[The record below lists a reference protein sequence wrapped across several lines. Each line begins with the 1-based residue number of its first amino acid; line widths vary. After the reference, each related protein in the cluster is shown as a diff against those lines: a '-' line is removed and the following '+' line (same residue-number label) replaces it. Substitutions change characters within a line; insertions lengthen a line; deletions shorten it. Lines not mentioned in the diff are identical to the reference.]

1 MHAEITGDA
10 GAPSTAAVGLQGSGE
25 RAYFASQFR
34 RFGLIGFWIQIV
46 LGTVPVIS
54 AGLMLLF
61 TPGSL
66 FLSARTQLLGVLS
79 LASLSLLAFTTI
91 WFLLY
96 ARLGRRL
103 AEGGAIDRSALRRR
117 VKFGI
122 IVSLSAI
129 LLSTIVTLLEVAYL
143 LFILLDAPQGGIPVI
158 ATDPGVTSGISAVD
172 MLSLLALNFT
182 ITAEIVAL
190 GLGLMLLWRVVTGG
204 ASPDDLD

>member
-1 MHAEITGDA
+1 MDGE
-10 GAPSTAAVGLQGSGE
+10 SGTE
-25 RAYFASQFR
+25 ASVPTMGRAQPEADGGRAYLAAQFR
-34 RFGLIGFWIQIV
+34 RFGLTGFWIQIV

-54 AGLMLLF
+54 SALILLF

-79 LASLSLLAFTTI
+79 ALSLGMLVFTMV

-96 ARLGRRL
+96 ARLGRRIT
-103 AEGGAIDRSALRRR
+103 AAKAVDRPALKRR

-122 IVSLSAI
+122 IVSLAAI
-129 LLSTIVTLLEVAYL
+129 LLSTVVILLEVGYL

-158 ATDPGVTSGISAVD
+158 ANDPGATSGISAVD

-182 ITAEIVAL
+182 VTAEIVAL
-190 GLGLMLLWRVVTGG
+190 GLGLMLLWRVTTGG
-204 ASPDDLD
+204 LSPDDPD

>member
-1 MHAEITGDA
+1 MDGDSGTEASAPTA
-10 GAPSTAAVGLQGSGE
+10 GRALPEADGGRTYLAA
-25 RAYFASQFR
+25 QFR
-34 RFGLIGFWIQIV
+34 RFGLTGFWIQIV

-54 AGLMLLF
+54 AALILLF

-79 LASLSLLAFTTI
+79 AVSLGLLVFTMI

-96 ARLGRRL
+96 ARLGRRIT
-103 AEGGAIDRSALRRR
+103 AGKAIDRPALKRR

-122 IVSLSAI
+122 ILSLVAI
-129 LLSTIVTLLEVAYL
+129 LLSTVVILLEVGYL

-158 ATDPGVTSGISAVD
+158 ANDPSVTSGISAVD

-190 GLGLMLLWRVVTGG
+190 GLGLMLLWRVTTGG
-204 ASPDDLD
+204 ASPDDPD